1 MIILEFNSWVELY
14 NLRHDWKNYVVDY
27 ITELQIQTFQGKQVT
42 EIEKCK
48 QLKITQTHTKLL
60 RLKEKK
66 SNWDFINILIYSLR
80 NRT

>member
-42 EIEKCK
+42 EIENCK

>member
-48 QLKITQTHTKLL
+48 QLKITQHTL
-60 RLKEKK
+60 
-66 SNWDFINILIYSLR
+66 NC
-80 NRT
+80 